1 MQLNIDEE
9 LYEKL
14 SRRGERKGFDSAE
27 EYSVF
32 VLQTIIEELE
42 ESGADDEVQD
52 RLEDLGYLG

>member
-1 MQLNIDEE
+1 MQLNIDKE

-14 SRRGERKGFDSAE
+14 SRRANRKGFDSAE